1 MTNPLLDVPAGS
13 KKKEKKIGKGLM
25 GFFKK
30 TSKNKLLMGVVVV
43 PTLLSAIYF
52 GVFASNVYV
61 SESSFVIRSP
71 RTQGSLS
78 GLGALLQ
85 GAGFSRSQ
93 DDTFTVQ
100 EFMRSRDALSKLNG
114 NLKLKEHFSSSNI
127 DFINRFNALG
137 FGGQTEDLYRYFQ
150 DKFSI
155 EMDSSSSIT
164 ILKSKAFSPEMAQN
178 INESFLSEAETLI
191 NQLNDRA
198 RNDLVAFSEKD
209 VKESAANVKKIA
221 DQLNGFRIKNGV
233 FDLQQQTKVQL
244 QLVSKLQD
252 ELIAIKTQKAQVI
265 AVTPKNPQIPSLNA
279 REASVRKEIAAEL
292 GTIAGVGNAS
302 FSNKAAEFERLSL
315 ESKMAEQQYAASL
328 ASMESAKNEIQRKQ
342 LYLERVAQPN
352 LPDMA
357 REPQRILN
365 IFTTFVLGLI
375 IYGILRLLI
384 SSVKE
389 HQD

>member
-1 MTNPLLDVPAGS
+1 M
-13 KKKEKKIGKGLM
+13 
-25 GFFKK
+25 
-30 TSKNKLLMGVVVV
+30 
-43 PTLLSAIYF
+43 
-52 GVFASNVYV
+52 
-61 SESSFVIRSP
+61 
-71 RTQGSLS
+71 
-78 GLGALLQ
+78 
-85 GAGFSRSQ
+85 
-93 DDTFTVQ
+93 
-100 EFMRSRDALSKLNG
+100 
-114 NLKLKEHFSSSNI
+114 
-127 DFINRFNALG
+127 
-137 FGGQTEDLYRYFQ
+137 
-150 DKFSI
+150 
-155 EMDSSSSIT
+155 
-164 ILKSKAFSPEMAQN
+164 
-178 INESFLSEAETLI
+178 
-191 NQLNDRA
+191 NDRA
-198 RNDLVAFSEKD
+198 RNDLVEFSERD
-209 VKESAANVKKIA
+209 VKESAANVKKVA
-221 DQLNGFRIKNGV
+221 DQLNGFRIRNGV

-265 AVTPKNPQIPSLNA
+265 AVTPKNPQILSLNA
-279 REASVRKEIAAEL
+279 REASVRKEIAREL
-292 GTIAGVGNAS
+292 GAIAGVGNAS

-342 LYLERVAQPN
+342 LYLERVVQPN

>member
-1 MTNPLLDVPAGS
+1 MTNPLLDVQANS
-13 KKKEKKIGKGLM
+13 KKKDNKITKGFM

-114 NLKLKEHFSSSNI
+114 NLKLKEHFSSSRI

-178 INESFLSEAETLI
+178 INESFLREAETLI

-198 RNDLVAFSEKD
+198 RNDLVEFSERD
-209 VKESAANVKKIA
+209 VKESAANVKKVA
-221 DQLNGFRIKNGV
+221 DQLNGFRIRNGV

-265 AVTPKNPQIPSLNA
+265 AVTPKNPQILSLNA
-279 REASVRKEIAAEL
+279 REASVRKEIAREL
-292 GTIAGVGNAS
+292 GAIAGVGNAS

-342 LYLERVAQPN
+342 LYLERVVQPN

>member
-1 MTNPLLDVPAGS
+1 MTNPLLDVQVGS
-13 KKKEKKIGKGLM
+13 KKKEKKMGVGM

-30 TSKNKLLMGVVVV
+30 IAKNKMLMGTVVV
-43 PTLLSAIYF
+43 PTLLSAVYF
-52 GVFASNVYV
+52 SVFASSVYV

-71 RTQGSLS
+71 RSQSSLS

-100 EFMRSRDALSKLNG
+100 EFMRSRDALSKLND
-114 NLKLKEHFSSSNI
+114 NLNLKEHFSSSKI
-127 DFINRFNALG
+127 DFVNRFNALG
-137 FGGQTEDLYRYFQ
+137 LGGQTEELYRYFQ

-164 ILKSKAFSPEMAQN
+164 ILKSKAFSPEMAQK
-178 INESFLSEAETLI
+178 INESFLGEAEKLI

-198 RNDLVAFSEKD
+198 RNDLVVFAEKD
-209 VKESAANVKKIA
+209 MQESAANIKKVA
-221 DQLNGFRIKNGV
+221 DQLNAFRIKNGV

-252 ELIAIKTQKAQVI
+252 ELIAIKTQKAQVV

-279 REASVRKEIAAEL
+279 REESVRKEIASEL
-292 GTIAGVGNAS
+292 GKIAGVGNAS

-352 LPDMA
+352 LQDMA
-357 REPQRILN
+357 REPQRMLN
-365 IFTTFVLGLI
+365 VFTTFLLGLI

-384 SSVKE
+384 SSVRE

>member
-1 MTNPLLDVPAGS
+1 
-13 KKKEKKIGKGLM
+13 
-25 GFFKK
+25 
-30 TSKNKLLMGVVVV
+30 MGVVVV

-85 GAGFSRSQ
+85 GVGFSRSQ

-114 NLKLKEHFSSSNI
+114 SLKLKEHFSSSNI

-137 FGGQTEDLYRYFQ
+137 FGGQAEDLYRYFQ

-164 ILKSKAFSPEMAQN
+164 ILKSKAFSPEMAKN

-209 VKESAANVKKIA
+209 VKESAANVKKAA

-279 REASVRKEIAAEL
+279 REASVRKEIATEL
-292 GTIAGVGNAS
+292 GAIAGVGNAS

>member
-1 MTNPLLDVPAGS
+1 MS
-13 KKKEKKIGKGLM
+13 
-25 GFFKK
+25 FFKK
-30 TSKNKLLMGVVVV
+30 VSKNKLLMGVVVL
-43 PTLLSAIYF
+43 PTLLSAVYF
-52 GVFASNVYV
+52 GVLASNVYV

-71 RTQGSLS
+71 RSQGSLS

-100 EFMRSRDALSKLNG
+100 EFMRSRDALTQLNT
-114 NLKLKEHFSSSNI
+114 NLKLKEHFSSANV
-127 DFINRFNALG
+127 DLINRFNALG
-137 FGGQTEDLYRYFQ
+137 FGGQMEDLYRYFQ
-150 DKFSI
+150 EKFSI

-164 ILKSKAFSPEMAQN
+164 ILKSKAFSPEMSQK
-178 INESFLSEAETLI
+178 INESLLNEAEMLV

-198 RNDLVAFSEKD
+198 RKDLVVFAEKD
-209 VKESAANVKKIA
+209 VQESMANVKKVA
-221 DQLNGFRIKNGV
+221 DQLNGFRIKNGL

-252 ELIAIKTQKAQVI
+252 ELIAIKTQKAQIV
-265 AVTPKNPQIPSLNA
+265 AVTPKNPQIPSFNA
-279 REASVRKEIAAEL
+279 REESIRKEISAEL
-292 GTIAGVGNAS
+292 GKIAGVGNTS
-302 FSNKAAEFERLSL
+302 FANKAAEFERLSL

-328 ASMESAKNEIQRKQ
+328 ASMESAKNDMQRKQ

-365 IFTTFVLGLI
+365 VFTTFVLGLL

-384 SSVKE
+384 SSVRE

>member
-1 MTNPLLDVPAGS
+1 MTNSLMDVKADSKSNRKQIGS
-13 KKKEKKIGKGLM
+13 GLVGFCKKVCK
-25 GFFKK
+25 
-30 TSKNKLLMGVVVV
+30 SKLLMGVVVV
-43 PTLLSAIYF
+43 PTMLSAIYF
-52 GVFASNVYV
+52 GLFASNVYV

-71 RTQGSLS
+71 RSQGSLS

-100 EFMRSRDALSKLNG
+100 EFMRSRDALSKLNE
-114 NLKLKEHFSSSNI
+114 NLKLKEHFSSPKI

-137 FGGQTEDLYRYFQ
+137 FGGQMEDLYRYFQ
-150 DKFSI
+150 EKFSI

-164 ILKSKAFSPEMAQN
+164 ILKSRAFSPEMAQN
-178 INESFLSEAETLI
+178 INESLLSEAETLI

-198 RNDLVAFSEKD
+198 RSDLVDFSVKD
-209 VKESAANVKKIA
+209 VQESAANVKKVA

-233 FDLQQQTKVQL
+233 FDLQQQTKIQL
-244 QLVSKLQD
+244 QLISKLQD

-265 AVTPKNPQIPSLNA
+265 AVTPKNPQIPSFNA
-279 REASVRKEIAAEL
+279 REETVRKEIAAEL
-292 GTIAGVGNAS
+292 GKIAGIGNAS
-302 FSNKAAEFERLSL
+302 FTNQAAEFERLSL

-365 IFTTFVLGLI
+365 IFTTFILSLI

-384 SSVKE
+384 SSVRE